1 MKTMNRE
8 MLTFYALAFT
18 PVFGATVLS
27 PLYPSIMA
35 DLNLS
40 TVQLGMIVSFG
51 SVTTLL
57 ASPMAGI
64 LGDKWGVQAIMRPL
78 LAIYVLGTLIAGLN
92 YFLLLPAFL
101 TLLLGRALQGC
112 GEIGGLQQAISL
124 VARNTTSDKRGRYM
138 SRIEAFASAGAAI
151 GPLIGGLLAQIGW
164 WAGYFFPATLMAI
177 IILTFPSSLKT
188 STLKPVRTRPPS
200 FRPTKSVVAAG
211 LSSGALMLGLSGMQT
226 FIVGYL
232 TTRFGLSPMEGGVYV
247 SSHALIMS
255 LSAFVCSRWINADRA
270 FKFVGV
276 GLGGFALTLLSLPFI
291 MSPGITMIVMMLG
304 GVCCGLILPSSN
316 LMGTS
321 SVPIELSSRA
331 TSTIYVLRL
340 SGSMIGSVAFGWLLQ
355 WGYTGMFMMGGGVL
369 LIAAVILPLVMAS
382 ERMAL
387 QK

>member
-1 MKTMNRE
+1 
-8 MLTFYALAFT
+8 
-18 PVFGATVLS
+18 
-27 PLYPSIMA
+27 
-35 DLNLS
+35 
-40 TVQLGMIVSFG
+40 
-51 SVTTLL
+51 
-57 ASPMAGI
+57 
-64 LGDKWGVQAIMRPL
+64 
-78 LAIYVLGTLIAGLN
+78 
-92 YFLLLPAFL
+92 
-101 TLLLGRALQGC
+101 
-112 GEIGGLQQAISL
+112 
-124 VARNTTSDKRGRYM
+124 
-138 SRIEAFASAGAAI
+138 
-151 GPLIGGLLAQIGW
+151 
-164 WAGYFFPATLMAI
+164 
-177 IILTFPSSLKT
+177 
-188 STLKPVRTRPPS
+188 
-200 FRPTKSVVAAG
+200 
-211 LSSGALMLGLSGMQT
+211 MLGLSGMQT

-232 TTRFGLSPMEGGVYV
+232 TTRFGLSPMEGGAYV
-247 SSHALIMS
+247 SIHALIMS

-369 LIAAVILPLVMAS
+369 LVAAVILPLVMAS